1 MFGRKKAEIK
11 RLKWELMMEMKAKLR
26 VEKKLEE
33 LENRR
38 KEDMRDLS
46 AAWEALKKERAVL
59 EEKRRTD
66 DQFSTLLIFDGTPQ
80 AKGAD
85 DGD

>member
-11 RLKWELMMEMKAKLR
+11 RLKWELMMEMKARLR
-26 VEKKLEE
+26 AEKKLEE

-46 AAWEALKKERAVL
+46 EAWEALKKERAVL
-59 EEKRRTD
+59 EEKRRTV
-66 DQFSTLLIFDGTPQ
+66 DQFYNLLIFDGTPQ